1 MAILL
6 ITATVTPPRDAIKL
20 ARSNPADRLGDY
32 LTAFRFYLKKMDQGV
47 FDSIVFTEN
56 SDSNITDLKAISLS
70 AKRPMAIE
78 FISFNG
84 LDYPSHYGRAFGEM
98 RLIDYCMQRSE
109 IIRSATADE
118 IIWKVTGRY
127 IIENIDR
134 LVLHTRKAD
143 LYCQCRDFPMPW
155 ADMYFIGW
163 KKGAFATT
171 LSGAGERIREG
182 RASVSSEVEFR
193 RLIDEKATT
202 LNVTRRF
209 REPPYMSGIRG
220 YDNRRYEK
228 QKVKLWLRGTLARLA
243 PWIWI

>member
-32 LTAFRFYLKKMDQGV
+32 LTAFRFYMKKMDQGV

-98 RLIDYCMQRSE
+98 RLIDYACSVLRS
-109 IIRSATADE
+109 SA
-118 IIWKVTGRY
+118 
-127 IIENIDR
+127 
-134 LVLHTRKAD
+134 
-143 LYCQCRDFPMPW
+143 
-155 ADMYFIGW
+155 
-163 KKGAFATT
+163 
-171 LSGAGERIREG
+171 
-182 RASVSSEVEFR
+182 R
-193 RLIDEKATT
+193 RLPMKSFG
-202 LNVTRRF
+202 R
-209 REPPYMSGIRG
+209 
-220 YDNRRYEK
+220 
-228 QKVKLWLRGTLARLA
+228 
-243 PWIWI
+243 